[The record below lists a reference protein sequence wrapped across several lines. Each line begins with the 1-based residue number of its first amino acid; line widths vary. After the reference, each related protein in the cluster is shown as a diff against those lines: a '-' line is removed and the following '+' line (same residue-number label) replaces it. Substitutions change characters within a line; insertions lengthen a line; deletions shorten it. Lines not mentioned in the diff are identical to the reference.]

1 MSVDDAMMDLIRESV
16 QRKTLVY
23 FSANGIKTVF
33 QTQVHSIRS
42 RFVVLFN
49 SIPPESISRVME
61 SSEFFLKIQSI
72 RFVCDQL
79 TTDGVHLLYP
89 LDNMRVIDDNRN
101 AKRINFGTKDAA
113 FIEVLNPL
121 DQETLLR
128 KSLLDMSST
137 GLSFRTPIES
147 ELYTPGRR
155 FEKMRIF
162 MEGKLHSEASGQ
174 VVYQQ
179 SFLTKDGKSYCQVGF
194 KFDQQQASR

>member
-1 MSVDDAMMDLIRESV
+1 MSADDATMDLIRESV

-23 FSANGIKTVF
+23 FSANGVKTVF

-42 RFVVLFN
+42 RSVVLHN
-49 SIPPESISRVME
+49 SIPPEYISRVMS
-61 SSEFFLKIQSI
+61 SSEFYLKIQSI
-72 RFVCDQL
+72 RFVCDQIN
-79 TTDGVHLLYP
+79 TDGVHLLYP
-89 LDNMRVIDDNRN
+89 LDNMRLVDDNRN
-101 AKRINFGTKDAA
+101 AKRFNFATKDTA
-113 FIEVLNPL
+113 FLEVVNPL
-121 DQETLLR
+121 DHETLLR
-128 KSLLDMSST
+128 KNLLDFSST

-194 KFDQQQASR
+194 KFDEPQASR

>member
-1 MSVDDAMMDLIRESV
+1 MTVDDATMDLIRESV

-23 FSANGIKTVF
+23 FSANGVKTVF

-42 RFVVLFN
+42 RSVVLFN
-49 SIPPESISRVME
+49 SIPPEYISRVMD
-61 SSEFFLKIQSI
+61 SSEFYLKIQSI

-79 TTDGVHLLYP
+79 GTDGVHLLYP

-101 AKRINFGTKDAA
+101 AKRFNFATKDSA
-113 FIEVLNPL
+113 FLEVVNPL

-128 KSLLDMSST
+128 KSILDMSTT

-147 ELYTPGRR
+147 ALYTPGQR

-162 MEGKLHSEASGQ
+162 TDGKLLSEASGQ

-194 KFDQQQASR
+194 KFDQAQTIR

>member
-1 MSVDDAMMDLIRESV
+1 MSADDATMDLIRESV

-23 FSANGIKTVF
+23 FSANGVKTVF

-42 RFVVLFN
+42 RSVVLYN
-49 SIPPESISRVME
+49 SIPPEYISRVTS
-61 SSEFFLKIQSI
+61 SSEFYLKIQSI
-72 RFVCDQL
+72 RFVCDQIS
-79 TTDGVHLLYP
+79 TDGVHLLYP
-89 LDNMRVIDDNRN
+89 LDNMRLVDDNRN
-101 AKRINFGTKDAA
+101 AKRFNFGTKDTA
-113 FIEVLNPL
+113 FLEVVNPL
-121 DQETLLR
+121 DHETLLR
-128 KSLLDMSST
+128 KNLLDFSST

-194 KFDQQQASR
+194 KFDEPQASR

>member
-1 MSVDDAMMDLIRESV
+1 MSLDEATMELIRESV

-23 FSANGIKTVF
+23 LAASGVKTVF

-42 RFVVLFN
+42 RFVVLHN
-49 SIPPESISRVME
+49 SIPPEYISRVLE
-61 SSEFFLKIQSI
+61 AKEFGLKIGSI
-72 RFVCDQL
+72 RFACDSL
-79 TTDGVHLLYP
+79 DTDGVHLLYP
-89 LDNMRVIDDNRN
+89 IENMRLVEDNRN
-101 AKRINFGTKDAA
+101 AKRFNFGARDSAYL
-113 FIEVLNPL
+113 EVVNPL

-128 KSLLDMSST
+128 KNLLDMSST

-147 ELYTPGRR
+147 ELYAAGTR

-194 KFDQQQASR
+194 KFDSPQSGR

>member
-1 MSVDDAMMDLIRESV
+1 MTVDDATMEVIREAV

-23 FSANGIKTVF
+23 FSANGVKTVF
-33 QTQVHSIRS
+33 QTQVLSIRS
-42 RFVVLFN
+42 RYVVLHN
-49 SIPPESISRVME
+49 SIPPEFIARVMD
-61 SSEFFLKIQSI
+61 SKEFYLKIQSM
-72 RFVCDQL
+72 RFVCEEL
-79 TTDGVHLLYP
+79 STDGVHLLYP

-101 AKRINFGTKDAA
+101 AKRFNFGTQDGA
-113 FIEVLNPL
+113 FFEVINPI

-147 ELYTPGRR
+147 ELYAPGRR

-162 MEGKLHSEASGQ
+162 MEGKFHSEASGQ

-194 KFDQQQASR
+194 KFDQTQAAR